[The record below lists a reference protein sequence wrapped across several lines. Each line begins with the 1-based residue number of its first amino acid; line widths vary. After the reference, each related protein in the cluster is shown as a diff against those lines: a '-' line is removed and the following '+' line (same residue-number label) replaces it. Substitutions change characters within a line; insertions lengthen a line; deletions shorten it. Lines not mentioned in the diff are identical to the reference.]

1 MVCNSVNV
9 FSFPDTVMAME
20 GATYN
25 TVALSFP
32 VTAAIEIIK
41 DKSSVA
47 VYVLVT
53 APDVLPF
60 HPCKKVGRPL
70 NGTQAASAPAL

>member
-1 MVCNSVNV
+1 MLCNSVNV
-9 FSFPDTVMAME
+9 FSIPDTVMAME

-47 VYVLVT
+47 VYALDT
-53 APDVLPF
+53 TPDVLPF
-60 HPCKKVGRPL
+60 HPWKKVGTPL
-70 NGTQAASAPAL
+70 KGYIVSAPAFL